1 MRNEVVAAFVIL
13 LVIASAGVGYFIGS
27 SSQRVTASVS
37 TTTLT
42 ATTLPAS
49 SCGPFGCDI
58 STTTFEGGTALDTT
72 FTTKFYYQ
80 ISINYSGSW
89 NLAYWGQNGTLET
102 GSQSNSVYCNDCY
115 GGVLQYNVYGG
126 MTGSGNYHTELVT
139 YGVGYVENVLCV
151 DAAILNANTGT
162 LTLTV
167 AVKTGIATA
176 AISPTVEVCF
186 TFGV

>member
-58 STTTFEGGTALDTT
+58 STTTFKSGQTTNTSTTCVILAEGEVLLQVLNSTT
-72 FTTKFYYQ
+72 GRP
-80 ISINYSGSW
+80 ISSVPVQGQLTPVPCGS
-89 NLAYWGQNGTLET
+89 NPQTIIPLNTVLTNGTGYAVFGPELGEYHLT
-102 GSQSNSVYCNDCY
+102 LYT
-115 GGVLQYNVYGG
+115 L
-126 MTGSGNYHTELVT
+126 GNYFVDVSTLPEKTTCVT
-139 YGVGYVENVLCV
+139 LSIPSGE
-151 DAAILNANTGT
+151 
-162 LTLTV
+162 TV
-167 AVKTGIATA
+167 IKYSATFQF
-176 AISPTVEVCF
+176 SC
-186 TFGV
+186 